1 MEKIKTYLI
10 SGVTAKDMQKF
21 IERYFI
27 SEDKW
32 NSTIETRTSL
42 VNRTDETLKTMASA
56 LAHWDILMSVHDA
69 LDFLEKPWK
78 WLEEVNFVYHL
89 AEAQSPSEISTEID
103 LKVFF
108 EILGYVKEY
117 SEDAYSVAEKLLEQ
131 LIDDEQF

>member
-42 VNRTDETLKTMASA
+42 VNRTDETLKKLNT
-56 LAHWDILMSVHDA
+56 DA
-69 LDFLEKPWK
+69 AKTL
-78 WLEEVNFVYHL
+78 
-89 AEAQSPSEISTEID
+89 
-103 LKVFF
+103 
-108 EILGYVKEY
+108 
-117 SEDAYSVAEKLLEQ
+117 
-131 LIDDEQF
+131 